1 MDLNILESRN
11 REAINKLLKSFKI
24 EFKYEQLIEEFNSL
38 YISTDLELK
47 RIRLLGVQ
55 NIYSYDNDIKVK
67 INGETK
73 RTQIYVLNKKEFE
86 KLEMEDINTVLSKLT
101 FLKNLWYQNLFLKN
115 ISEIESFMS
124 FNDSFKYLNG
134 IEHEK

>member
-24 EFKYEQLIEEFNSL
+24 EFKYEQLIEEFNSI

-134 IEHEK
+134 IN

>member
-11 REAINKLLKSFKI
+11 KEAINKLLKSFKI
-24 EFKYEQLIEEFNSL
+24 EFKYEQLIEEFNSI

-67 INGETK
+67 VNGETK

-134 IEHEK
+134 IEHE

>member
-67 INGETK
+67 SNGETK

-134 IEHEK
+134 IEHE

>member
-1 MDLNILESRN
+1 MDEIRKCKICER
-11 REAINKLLKSFKI
+11 LKSNEVYKV
-24 EFKYEQLIEEFNSL
+24 QGSCV
-38 YISTDLELK
+38 DLE
-47 RIRLLGVQ
+47 
-55 NIYSYDNDIKVK
+55 IKK
-67 INGETK
+67 IHGETK

-134 IEHEK
+134 IN

>member
-1 MDLNILESRN
+1 
-11 REAINKLLKSFKI
+11 LLKSFKI

-67 INGETK
+67 IHGETK

-134 IEHEK
+134 IN

>member
-24 EFKYEQLIEEFNSL
+24 EFKYEQLIEEFNSI

-67 INGETK
+67 IHGETK

-134 IEHEK
+134 IEHE

>member
-1 MDLNILESRN
+1 M
-11 REAINKLLKSFKI
+11 
-24 EFKYEQLIEEFNSL
+24 SL
-38 YISTDLELK
+38 V
-47 RIRLLGVQ
+47 RVQ

-67 INGETK
+67 IHGETK

-134 IEHEK
+134 IEHG

>member
-55 NIYSYDNDIKVK
+55 NIYSYDND
-67 INGETK
+67 
-73 RTQIYVLNKKEFE
+73 Q
-86 KLEMEDINTVLSKLT
+86 S
-101 FLKNLWYQNLFLKN
+101 
-115 ISEIESFMS
+115 
-124 FNDSFKYLNG
+124 
-134 IEHEK
+134 